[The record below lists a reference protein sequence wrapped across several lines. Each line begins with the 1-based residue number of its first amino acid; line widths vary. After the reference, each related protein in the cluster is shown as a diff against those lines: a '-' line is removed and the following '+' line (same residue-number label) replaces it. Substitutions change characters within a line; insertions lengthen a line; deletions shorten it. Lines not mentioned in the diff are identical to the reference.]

1 MSSYLAPVEKPKG
14 IFIRLGYW
22 YSRKEFGKVFSPLSV
37 FCARMPT
44 AFTRF
49 YTTIG
54 KLDKKV
60 AISPDLTTLI
70 RERVASVNA
79 CAYCMD
85 ANRFAAIKAAPENAK
100 RFDALDAYDTSDLFS
115 AAERAAIA
123 YVTELTRDHAVDADT
138 FAELVR
144 HYDEEEICGIVYVT
158 ASEHVFNLTNI
169 GLNIG
174 SDSLCEVG

>member
-60 AISPDLTTLI
+60 AIPAELTTLI
-70 RERVASVNA
+70 RERVASINS

-85 ANRFAAIKAAPENAK
+85 ANRFAAIKASATNEK
-100 RFDALDAYDTSDLFS
+100 RFDALDEYESSDLFT
-115 AAERAAIA
+115 AAERAALD
-123 YVTELTRDHAVDADT
+123 YVTALTRYRAVDADT
-138 FAELVR
+138 FAELAR
-144 HYDEEEICGIVYVT
+144 HYDDREICGIVYVV
-158 ASEHVFNLTNI
+158 ASEHVYNLTNI

-174 SDSLCEVG
+174 SDGLCEVA